1 MRYGI
6 QLKTKILINNRQFKI
21 IIKRLVVCWNQPMI
35 DYNRS
40 SEQHYNLVY
49 GGFTKRSSVCV
60 NIMRIVMTYIIMQKM
75 YTDLV
80 NATAF
85 SRFIAAVILRIFR
98 LRFTLQISPRKKIN
112 IKGMCPKIRLCVI
125 CVHSYTN
132 ILWILYSY
140 TTPSK
145 FGEKSRHLC
154 ILDEGIIR
162 HLPRKC
168 FIYGDATLGC

>member
-1 MRYGI
+1 MYYL
-6 QLKTKILINNRQFKI
+6 QNKPSTSFLCLLEPELWSLKDGARA
-21 IIKRLVVCWNQPMI
+21 
-35 DYNRS
+35 
-40 SEQHYNLVY
+40 
-49 GGFTKRSSVCV
+49 
-60 NIMRIVMTYIIMQKM
+60 QKM
-75 YTDLV
+75 CFFPI
-80 NATAF
+80 F
-85 SRFIAAVILRIFR
+85 SRSYLRNHTTY
-98 LRFTLQISPRKKIN
+98 LTKNQHTLFSNHVLQPCQISKQSEGVGGKHLLN
-112 IKGMCPKIRLCVI
+112 WHGMTLCVI

-168 FIYGDATLGC
+168 FTYGDATLGC